1 MPSMKSSEGG
11 AEVGGGV
18 AALLSM
24 TSDSPSI
31 GLMST
36 VVDDVIASDNT
47 IEGDGAVSNGVAS
60 DANSARGVEAAPWV
74 T

>member
-1 MPSMKSSEGG
+1 
-11 AEVGGGV
+11 
-18 AALLSM
+18 M
-24 TSDSPSI
+24 TSDSPSV

-47 IEGDGAVSNGVAS
+47 IGGDGAVSNGVAS